1 MTILFYPCVKAV
13 GTPGGLMLRKLP
25 VSYHKY
31 ISPWFGEVLIFK
43 KSSNEV
49 ILLIYNVG
57 VYIFC
62 VVEGYL
68 KSLASFNSPSVTTN
82 SVPGNSPL

>member
-1 MTILFYPCVKAV
+1 MYYPGSKAV
-13 GTPGGLMLRKLP
+13 GTPGGFILRKLP

-31 ISPWFGEVLIFK
+31 TSPKFGEVLIFK

-57 VYIFC
+57 EYKFYVNESKVY
-62 VVEGYL
+62 
-68 KSLASFNSPSVTTN
+68 SLAEVNSPFVTTN